1 MDVGSES
8 KEDRRFWQ
16 LFPKLLL
23 GLRVPS
29 SALVLVGFSS
39 SLNPPLPAFQMHL
52 KEIVIS
58 GFKSFADRTRL
69 DLRPGVTAV
78 VGPNGCGKSNI
89 VDAIRWV
96 LGEQSPKALRGG
108 SMQDVIFEGTDKR
121 KALPTCEVSL
131 TFTDCEAD
139 LGTQF
144 NEVQISRRVTRD
156 GGSDYYING
165 KVSRL
170 KDIQRLFANTGVGR
184 VSYSFMLQGQID
196 QILSTNPAERR
207 TIFEEAAGITLY
219 KAQRKE
225 ALGKLALVDANLA
238 RVTDV
243 IEEVSRQIGSLKR
256 QAGKALRYQ
265 RLNHRLTHL
274 DLAFSAYRYTDL
286 HASIVAA
293 DGRAAALRK
302 QVEQHSESLARDE
315 ATLTE
320 KKVAR
325 AELAHTMESLQ
336 QRVYALRSEK
346 ENAES
351 QIELSTVRSKDFEA
365 RIAEYQKEIEDLERQ
380 KAALA
385 ERARNES
392 ENKQLQLGVV
402 DDSDR
407 IFRDRNNELI
417 AVQER
422 LGEMEAELQNRRQ
435 EVLHAENRINR
446 ARSRCTTLEVE
457 LKTYQVKHGA
467 LTDAIGTLKEEAK
480 VLAQDLAGIQRLLE
494 KRRAEQAES
503 EQVVEQA
510 REEARSIV
518 AEFRALQERIQEQD
532 RGVARKTAQLNV
544 LEGLQAKFEGFG
556 EGAKAILGNK
566 LGDLVSHE
574 AVTILSKALKVE
586 AAYTSALETLLG
598 SSVDALYLGSSE
610 TALRVIG
617 KLDSDQL
624 GRACLQVDVPASAP
638 FEAGDLPP
646 QIVPAS
652 RVIEVRDSAIA
663 RPVEHLLRGCFFAD
677 DLESFVAFWKAT
689 PALDFT
695 LVATRNGELVDARG
709 LIHGGKLASG
719 KKSSSLLEREAQI
732 RELRGEIK
740 EARAA
745 LNALREEAAVLED
758 KRVAAEAQVEAQRKR
773 QGDLASEVSGLVA
786 EERNQLQKI
795 QQNARTLSSNEEE
808 LGRLDAKHVDSVKE
822 LDAAREELAAAEQ
835 GLSDERQKG
844 TDLEETIRQTREQRD
859 AKREALADVRLELA
873 EKKQRLE
880 SADRALS
887 EVQRETA
894 NLQHRVLRRH
904 QEIDTINEQI
914 GQMRQTAQTEQAKA
928 AELEKTLSVA
938 MAQLDEDRGKV
949 KQLDREIVEIDDSL
963 SGRRSESRAQEQE
976 LTRLEVRLAE
986 ERSQLGF
993 IQGNAQDAYQRDL
1006 AEVKWKQELWEAG
1019 TEFEKRVNLDDLDD
1033 PDKIAAQPKHERRD
1047 PTEED
1052 LAAMDQTD
1060 WLAVESE
1067 VAELKGRIANMGPVN
1082 LDAISEYAD
1091 LKERHDFLQSQSEDL
1106 WNSKNKL
1113 IQTIDDI
1120 NETSQT
1126 LFRDTFEQVRRN
1138 FAFTYEKISGG
1149 GRSDLELID
1158 SEDPLESGIEIIAQP
1173 PGVRLKNV
1181 SLLSGGQRTM
1191 AAVALLFGI
1200 YMVKPSPFCVLDE
1213 IDAALD
1219 DANIGRFCETLH
1231 GFTNRSQFLI
1241 ITHNKRTISN
1251 ADTVFGVT
1259 MPEKG
1264 VSTLLSMRFNR
1275 DGKVPEL
1282 STADSGQPF

>member
-1 MDVGSES
+1 MY
-8 KEDRRFWQ
+8 
-16 LFPKLLL
+16 
-23 GLRVPS
+23 
-29 SALVLVGFSS
+29 
-39 SLNPPLPAFQMHL
+39 L

-96 LGEQSPKALRGG
+96 LGEQSAKALRGA

-121 KALPTCEVSL
+121 KALPTCEVAL

-144 NEVQISRRVTRD
+144 NEVEISRRVTRD

-225 ALGKLALVDANLA
+225 ALNKLALVDANLA

-256 QAGKALRYQ
+256 QASKALRYQ
-265 RLNHRLTHL
+265 RLKHRLTHL

-286 HASIVAA
+286 SASIEAVQT
-293 DGRAAALRK
+293 RATELRK
-302 QVEQHSESLARDE
+302 KLEVHTESLESDE
-315 ATLTE
+315 AQLTE

-325 AELAHTMESLQ
+325 AELWHKLEDLQ
-336 QRVYALRSEK
+336 QRVYGLRSEK
-346 ENAES
+346 ENADNQAEFSEIRSTDLES
-351 QIELSTVRSKDFEA
+351 
-365 RIAEYQKEIEDLERQ
+365 RIAEYNKEIKELQ
-380 KAALA
+380 SQQSQLA
-385 ERARNES
+385 ERAKSES
-392 ENKQLQLGVV
+392 ENKQMQLDVV

-407 IFRDRNNELI
+407 IFRDRNNELVE
-417 AVQER
+417 AQEQ
-422 LGEMEAELQNRRQ
+422 LGVMEAQLQNRRQ
-435 EVLHAENRINR
+435 DLLHAENRINR
-446 ARSRCTTLEVE
+446 ARSRCTTLEVD
-457 LKTYQVKHGA
+457 LKTYQVKHASFTETILG
-467 LTDAIGTLKEEAK
+467 LKEEASALEHAL
-480 VLAQDLAGIQRLLE
+480 VEIQRLLV
-494 KRRAEQAES
+494 KRREERAAS
-503 EQVVEQA
+503 EAAVEKA
-510 REEARSIV
+510 RNDSREIV
-518 AEFRALQERIQEQD
+518 AQFRSLQEKIQEQD
-532 RGVARKTAQLNV
+532 RGIARKTAQLNV

-566 LGDLVSHE
+566 LGDLVSPD
-574 AVTILSKALKVE
+574 AISILSKEMKVE
-586 AAYTSALETLLG
+586 SAYTSALETLLG
-598 SSVDALYLGSSE
+598 SSVDALYIGDSKR
-610 TALRVIG
+610 ALSVIG
-617 KLDSDQL
+617 KLDSGSL
-624 GRACLQVDVPASAP
+624 GRACLQVEMPLAGAVEAPQLPGGMVAAS
-638 FEAGDLPP
+638 
-646 QIVPAS
+646 S
-652 RVIEVRDSAIA
+652 VIQA
-663 RPVEHLLRGCFFAD
+663 RHQSLDGPVQSLLHDCYFAD
-677 DLESFVAFWKAT
+677 SLESFVEFWKKQ
-689 PALDFT
+689 PDFKFL
-695 LVATRNGELVDARG
+695 LVATKNGELIDRRG
-709 LIHGGKLASG
+709 LIHGGKNSG
-719 KKSSSLLEREAQI
+719 KKSSSVLEREAEI
-732 RELRGEIK
+732 RKLRTEIETERK
-740 EARAA
+740 QLNRLRDDAA
-745 LNALREEAAVLED
+745 ALED
-758 KRVAAEAQVEAQRKR
+758 KRNAAEATVEEQRQR
-773 QGDLASEVSGLVA
+773 QGELATEVSGLVA
-786 EERNQLQKI
+786 EERNQTQKI
-795 QQNARTLSSNEEE
+795 EQNARSHSSAEDQ
-808 LGRLDAKHVDSVKE
+808 LQKLDAKHGDSVQE
-822 LDAAREELAAAEQ
+822 LETAKDELSAAEAA
-835 GLSDERQKG
+835 LEEERRKG
-844 TDLEETIRQTREQRD
+844 TDLEDEITRARELRD
-859 AKREALADVRLELA
+859 QKREALADVRLELA

-894 NLQHRVLRRH
+894 NLQHRILRRS
-904 QEIDTINEQI
+904 QEIDTLNEQI
-914 GQMRQTAQTEQAKA
+914 ETFKQRALSEQAKSR
-928 AELEKTLSVA
+928 ELDTTLSVV
-938 MAQLDEDRGKV
+938 MEQLDADREQAKL
-949 KQLDREIVEIDDSL
+949 LDRQISEIDGGLAD
-963 SGRRSESRAQEQE
+963 RRTQSRSFDQE
-976 LTRLEVRLAE
+976 LTKLEVRLAE

-993 IQGNAQDAYQRDL
+993 IQSTMQDDYQ
-1006 AEVKWKQELWEAG
+1006 AELGAIDWKAELWEANV
-1019 TEFEKRVNLDDLDD
+1019 EFEKRVNLDDLDD

-1047 PTEED
+1047 PTDEE
-1052 LAAMDQTD
+1052 LAEMETTD
-1060 WLAVESE
+1060 WASVEEE
-1067 VAELKGRIANMGPVN
+1067 VGELKGRIANMGPVN

-1091 LKERHDFLQSQSEDL
+1091 LKERHDFLKGQSEDL

-1113 IQTIDDI
+1113 VQTIDEI

-1126 LFRDTFEQVRRN
+1126 LFRDTFDQVRKN

-1149 GRSDLELID
+1149 GESDLQLVD
-1158 SEDPLESGIEIIAQP
+1158 SEDPLESGIEIIARP
-1173 PGVRLKNV
+1173 PGTRLKSV
-1181 SLLSGGQRTM
+1181 TLLSGGQRTM

-1231 GFTNRSQFLI
+1231 GFTDRSQFLI

-1275 DGKVPEL
+1275 DGGHPEI
-1282 STADSGQPF
+1282 SAAEGQQPF